1 MYDLQWDPCRSRL
14 PFMEFR
20 DLAVKEA
27 TELADR
33 LAKAAAGAA
42 EHAAKQAADEQARAI
57 DTVRAE
63 LQAEARKLAEDAEK
77 AAEALRTE
85 LQATVKQK
93 MSLTASVKET
103 QAQLETVRG
112 ELKTAT
118 ERGEMASRQLGEARK
133 TNEKLEAT
141 RDELTLARDEH
152 ARARTAAEGELRK
165 TREMLDGVR
174 GELAATAKT
183 LEQAAGERAA
193 LEEAASIAHS
203 QSEAAEAKLVAVT
216 ELFKQSAARVKV
228 LERAQQDHE
237 RVRQDLESRSKTP
250 AAPAAATA
258 GPLPVLDDL
267 LAGFQALQSAATM
280 SDVLTTLVEQL
291 AAQFPRVALF
301 RVKKSH
307 LQGEHQIG
315 FDLKTDI
322 AKVMLPL
329 GMDSLLARAVNSGQ
343 IERLAGDELKDGT
356 RAPFSGSPR
365 FALAIPIVAAGET
378 LGIVYADDA
387 GAAKDR
393 RVGDASLTGA
403 RFAEAM
409 QHHAVALLMRMTN
422 ELKARAELQ
431 TYARSLLRELEQM
444 YASDQQSDKSADD
457 LQARLKG
464 NLEYARSIFE
474 SRVALEGSDAAALLD
489 DEIGALIET
498 AQGTPFAGHLAAV
511 VGRPLTP
518 RNAAEAS

>member
-1 MYDLQWDPCRSRL
+1 
-14 PFMEFR
+14 MEFR
-20 DLAVKEA
+20 DYAAKETA
-27 TELADR
+27 DLADR

-42 EHAAKQAADEQARAI
+42 ELAAKKAAEERTRAVES
-57 DTVRAE
+57 VRTE
-63 LQAEARKLAEDAEK
+63 LQAALKKASDEAQKTADG
-77 AAEALRTE
+77 LRAE

-103 QAQLETVRG
+103 QAQLEAVRG

-118 ERGEMASRQLGEARK
+118 ERGEVASRQLGEARK
-133 TNEKLEAT
+133 TNEKLEIT
-141 RDELTLARDEH
+141 RDELTLARDEQGR
-152 ARARTAAEGELRK
+152 ARAAAEAELRK
-165 TREMLDGVR
+165 TRETLETVR
-174 GELAATAKT
+174 GELAAAGKTIAKVV
-183 LEQAAGERAA
+183 AERAS
-193 LEEAASIAHS
+193 LEETASIAHS
-203 QSEAAEAKLVAVT
+203 QSEAAEAKLAAVT
-216 ELFKQSAARVKV
+216 DLFKQSAARVKV
-228 LERAQQDHE
+228 LERAQEDHE
-237 RVRQDLESRSKTP
+237 RSLRDVESRQKAP
-250 AAPAAATA
+250 AAPAAAA
-258 GPLPVLDDL
+258 SSLPILDDL
-267 LAGFQALQSAATM
+267 LAGFQALESAGTM
-280 SDVLTTLVEQL
+280 GDVLMTLVEQL

-322 AKVMLPL
+322 AKVVLPL

-343 IERLAGDELKDGT
+343 IERLAGDALKDGT

-365 FALAIPIVAAGET
+365 FALAVPIAAAGET
-378 LGIVYADDA
+378 LAIVYADDA
-387 GAAKDR
+387 GAPKDQR
-393 RVGDASLTGA
+393 AADASLTGA

-409 QHHAVALLMRMTN
+409 QHHAVALLMRLTN

-431 TYARSLLRELEQM
+431 TYAQSLVRELEQM
-444 YASDQQSDKSADD
+444 YASDQQTGKSADE

-474 SRVALEGSDAAALLD
+474 SRVALEGSDAAALLE
-489 DEIGALIET
+489 DEVVALLET

-511 VGRPLTP
+511 AGRTVTA

>member
-1 MYDLQWDPCRSRL
+1 
-14 PFMEFR
+14 MEFR
-20 DLAVKEA
+20 DFAAKEA
-27 TELADR
+27 ADFADR
-33 LAKAAAGAA
+33 LTKAAAAAA
-42 EHAAKQAADEQARAI
+42 ELAAKKAADERTRAVEG
-57 DTVRAE
+57 VRAE
-63 LQAEARKLAEDAEK
+63 AQATLKKASDEAQK
-77 AAEALRTE
+77 AADALRAE

-93 MSLTASVKET
+93 MSLAASVKET
-103 QAQLETVRG
+103 QAQLEAVRG
-112 ELKTAT
+112 DLKTAT
-118 ERGEMASRQLGEARK
+118 ERGEIASRQLGEARK
-133 TNEKLEAT
+133 TNEKLEIT
-141 RDELTLARDEH
+141 RDELTLARDEQGR
-152 ARARTAAEGELRK
+152 ARATAEGELRK
-165 TREMLDGVR
+165 TREMLDTVR
-174 GELAATAKT
+174 GQLTTAAKT
-183 LEQAAGERAA
+183 IEKGVVERTA
-193 LEEAASIAHS
+193 LEESASIAHS
-203 QSEAAEAKLVAVT
+203 QSEAAEAKLSAVT
-216 ELFKQSAARVKV
+216 DLFKQSAARVKV

-237 RVRQDLESRSKTP
+237 RALRDLESRQK
-250 AAPAAATA
+250 APATTAAVA
-258 GPLPVLDDL
+258 SSLPILDDL
-267 LAGFQALQSAATM
+267 LAGFQALQSAATVG
-280 SDVLTTLVEQL
+280 DVLTTLVEQL

-322 AKVMLPL
+322 AKVVLPL

-365 FALAIPIVAAGET
+365 FALAVPIAAAGET
-378 LGIVYADDA
+378 LAIVYADDA
-387 GAAKDR
+387 GAGKDR
-393 RVGDASLTGA
+393 RAADASLTGA

-409 QHHAVALLMRMTN
+409 QHHAVALLMRLTN

-431 TYARSLLRELEQM
+431 TYAQSLVRELEQM
-444 YASDQQSDKSADD
+444 YASDQQSEKSADE

-489 DEIGALIET
+489 DEITALIDT

-511 VGRPLTP
+511 AGRPVTS